1 MDFCYLVVLIII
13 NLENINFGNKI
24 LFVFMIK
31 KCFVGIYEKK
41 RINII
46 YVIIVINIYRSVFL
60 YFKNIFRVKVDVF
73 GFYL

>member
-31 KCFVGIYEKK
+31 KCFVGIYEK
-41 RINII
+41 RRNII
-46 YVIIVINIYRSVFL
+46 YVIFVINIYRSVFL